1 MTPEVLGPVWASDR
15 MLLGDRA
22 RWAGATVSRTGD
34 ERSLL
39 VAAERGDRLVL
50 FGRGEPGGVVEL
62 LRDRVAAL
70 RSSAGLG
77 VAGMRGAAGTPGLA
91 GWMSVPRG
99 AVVPEDVL
107 RPLHLEPFSTW
118 DWLLAE
124 APPGTVAGEDVVVP
138 LDPIAEASAI
148 ADCLAEANPGTTAD
162 PTGPHEAAWVG
173 VRDEDGGLLG
183 VFGAQTRGGAEEGG
197 FSWHLHGL
205 GVRPALRGRG
215 LGAALTA
222 ALSRAGFAAGA
233 QWVSLGM
240 YADNEVARRIYHRL
254 GFATL
259 AEFSSFGPAGSTR
272 PPT

>member
-1 MTPEVLGPVWASDR
+1 MLGPVWSTDR

-22 RWAGATVSRTGD
+22 RWAGATVARTPD

-50 FGRGEPGGVVEL
+50 FGRGAPDGVVEL
-62 LRDRVAAL
+62 LRERAAW
-70 RSSAGLG
+70 SAGSG
-77 VAGMRGAAGTPGLA
+77 GTAARA

-99 AVVPEDVL
+99 TTVPEETLLSL
-107 RPLHLEPFSTW
+107 RLEPFSTW

-124 APPGTVAGEDVVVP
+124 APPPAVAGESAVVR
-138 LDPIAEASAI
+138 LDPHAEAAAI
-148 ADCLAEANPGTTAD
+148 ADCLAQANPGTTAD

-173 VRDEDGGLLG
+173 LRGDDGELLG
-183 VFGAQTRGGAEEGG
+183 VFGAQVRGGTDETGV
-197 FSWHLHGL
+197 SWHLHGL
-205 GVRPALRGRG
+205 GVRPAARGRG

-222 ALSRAGFAAGA
+222 ALTRTGFEAGA
-233 QWVSLGM
+233 EWVSLGM
-240 YADNEVARRIYHRL
+240 YADNDVARRIYHRL
-254 GFATL
+254 GYVTL

>member
-1 MTPEVLGPVWASDR
+1 MPVTPEVLGPVWGADR

-22 RWAGATVSRTGD
+22 RWHGAAVTRTPD

-39 VAAERGDRLVL
+39 VAADRGDRLVL
-50 FGRGEPGGVVEL
+50 FGRGDPGGVVEL
-62 LRDRVAAL
+62 LVERVDRL
-70 RSSAGLG
+70 DRSDAP
-77 VAGMRGAAGTPGLA
+77 GTRPA

-99 AVVPEDVL
+99 AVVPEAVL
-107 RPLHLEPFSTW
+107 GRLDLEPFSTW

-124 APPGTVAGEDVVVP
+124 EPPGVVPGEDVVVR
-138 LDPIAEASAI
+138 LDPRADAEAIAE
-148 ADCLAEANPGTTAD
+148 CLAEANPGTTAD

-173 VRDEDGGLLG
+173 VRDEHGRLLG
-183 VFGAQTRGGAEEGG
+183 VFGAQTRGGLGEDAV
-197 FSWHLHGL
+197 SWHLHGL

-215 LGAALTA
+215 VGAALTA
-222 ALSRAGFAAGA
+222 VLTRAGFTAGA

-240 YADNEVARRIYHRL
+240 YADNDVARRIYHRL
-254 GFATL
+254 GFVTL

>member
-1 MTPEVLGPVWASDR
+1 VPVTPEVLGPVWSTDR

-22 RWAGATVSRTGD
+22 RWAGATVTRTED

-50 FGRGEPGGVVEL
+50 FGRGEPTGVVAL
-62 LRDRVAAL
+62 LRERVGDRTT
-70 RSSAGLG
+70 GPG
-77 VAGMRGAAGTPGLA
+77 DPGAA

-99 AVVPEDVL
+99 TVVPGEVVRAL
-107 RPLHLEPFSTW
+107 GLEPFSTW

-124 APPGTVAGEDVVVP
+124 VGPAPVAGEDAVVR
-138 LDPIAEASAI
+138 LDPAREAAAI
-148 ADCLAEANPGTTAD
+148 RDCLAEANENTTAD

-173 VRDEDGGLLG
+173 VRGEDGRLLG
-183 VFGAQTRGGAEEGG
+183 VFGAQTRGGAADG

-205 GVRPALRGRG
+205 AVRPALRGRG

-222 ALSRAGFAAGA
+222 VLTRAGFEAGA

-240 YADNEVARRIYHRL
+240 YADNDVARRIYHRL
-254 GFATL
+254 GYVTL
-259 AEFSSFGPAGSTR
+259 AEFASFGPAGSTR